1 MNDFEALIERYLGT
15 WNETD
20 TDKRAAL
27 VADLWARDGRY
38 VDPIG
43 SAEGPAAVSALIG
56 SVQQQFD
63 GMRFEL
69 VGAIDAHHD
78 QARFTWALGP
88 ADAEPLAIG
97 FDVLERDPA
106 GKVRTVLGFLDKVP
120 TA

>member
-1 MNDFEALIERYLGT
+1 MNDFDTLVQAYLAI

-20 TDKRAAL
+20 TDKRDAM
-27 VADLWARDGRY
+27 VAELWADDGRC

-43 SAEGPAAVSALIG
+43 AAEGPGAVSALIR

-69 VGAIDAHHD
+69 AGDVDAHHD
-78 QARFTWALGP
+78 QARFTWELGP
-88 ADAEPLAIG
+88 VGGDALVVG
-97 FDVLERDPA
+97 FDVLERDQA
-106 GKVRTVLGFLDKVP
+106 GKVRLVLGFLDKVP